1 MPLHPQSQFIINFM
15 DSLGD
20 KPFEEDTPQ
29 NARAIR
35 DARTMPSNL
44 PIFETKNIDAGGV
57 PARLYK
63 PNNNTNLPLLVYYHG
78 GGWVLGNVD
87 SHDGICRALAM
98 QSECAVLSV
107 EYRLAPE
114 FPFPIPLTD
123 SVTATRWAYDNA
135 ASIGCDASRIALG
148 GDSAGANFAAI
159 IANMH
164 VIPCVYQLLIY
175 PVTDCQLGH
184 PSHQENKD
192 GPFLTHAG
200 MKWFVKH
207 YLSGDQGTPTDP
219 RVSPL
224 LDTDEVLAAAPPAFV
239 ITAEF
244 DPLRDEGE
252 AYAKRLSALGVAV
265 SHVRW
270 SSQFHG
276 FVSLAE
282 FLDDGKA
289 ALAASA
295 SALRSAFTPALQ

>member
-1 MPLHPQSQFIINFM
+1 MALHTQATALLEM
-15 DSLGD
+15 MASLGG
-20 KPFEEDTPQ
+20 PLIEESTPEEFRTYYLSRQ
-29 NARAIR
+29 VPPTENVHEIR
-35 DARTMPSNL
+35 DIS
-44 PIFETKNIDAGGV
+44 AGGV
-57 PARLYK
+57 PCRLYR
-63 PNNNTNLPLLVYYHG
+63 PNANKNLGLLVYYHG

-87 SHDGICRALAM
+87 SHDGVCRALAM

-135 ASIGCDASRIALG
+135 ASIGCDATRIAVG
-148 GDSAGANFAAI
+148 GDSAGGNFAAI
-159 IANMH
+159 IANMQ

-175 PVTDCQLGH
+175 PVTDCRLGH

-200 MKWFVKH
+200 MKWFVEH
-207 YLSGDQGTPTDP
+207 YLSGNQGTATDP

-252 AYAKRLSALGVAV
+252 AYAKRLSSLGVAV

-276 FVSLAE
+276 FVSLAD

-295 SALRSAFTPALQ
+295 AALRSAFTPVLQ

>member
-1 MPLHPQSQFIINFM
+1 M

-175 PVTDCQLGH
+175 PVTVCQLGH

-252 AYAKRLSALGVAV
+252 AYAKRLAALGVAV

-295 SALRSAFTPALQ
+295 AALRSAFTPALQ

>member
-1 MPLHPQSQFIINFM
+1 M

-123 SVTATRWAYDNA
+123 SVTATRWAYDSA

-252 AYAKRLSALGVAV
+252 AYAKRLAALGVAV

-295 SALRSAFTPALQ
+295 AALRSAFTPALQ

>member
-123 SVTATRWAYDNA
+123 SVTATKWAYDNA

-207 YLSGDQGTPTDP
+207 YLSGSQGTPTDP

-295 SALRSAFTPALQ
+295 AALRSAFTPALQ

>member
-1 MPLHPQSQFIINFM
+1 M

-78 GGWVLGNVD
+78 GGWVLGYVD

-295 SALRSAFTPALQ
+295 AALRSAFTPALQ

>member
-1 MPLHPQSQFIINFM
+1 M

-123 SVTATRWAYDNA
+123 SVTATKWAYDNA

-207 YLSGDQGTPTDP
+207 YLSGSQGTPTDP

-252 AYAKRLSALGVAV
+252 AYAKRLASLGVAV

-295 SALRSAFTPALQ
+295 AALRSAFTPALQ

>member
-1 MPLHPQSQFIINFM
+1 M

-123 SVTATRWAYDNA
+123 SVTATKWAYDNA

-200 MKWFVKH
+200 MKWFVKQ
-207 YLSGDQGTPTDP
+207 YLSGSQGTPTDP

-295 SALRSAFTPALQ
+295 AALRSAFTPALQ

>member
-1 MPLHPQSQFIINFM
+1 MPLHPQAKFITDFI

-20 KPFEEDTPQ
+20 PPFETDTPQ

-35 DARTMPSNL
+35 GARTTLSTL
-44 PIFETKNIDAGGV
+44 PIFETRDIDAGGV

-63 PNNNTNLPLLVYYHG
+63 PNANTNLPLLVYYHG
-78 GGWVLGNVD
+78 GGWVLGDVN
-87 SHDGICRALAM
+87 SHDGVCRALSM
-98 QSECAVLSV
+98 QAECAVLSID
-107 EYRLAPE
+107 YRLAPE
-114 FPFPIPLTD
+114 FPFPAPLTD
-123 SVTATRWAYDNA
+123 SVNATRWAYENA
-135 ASIGCDASRIALG
+135 ATFGCDATRIAVG
-148 GDSAGANFAAI
+148 GDSAGGNFAAI
-159 IANMH
+159 IANMQ

-184 PSHQENKD
+184 PSHEENKN

-200 MKWFVKH
+200 MQWFVEH
-207 YLSGDQGTPTDP
+207 YLSGDQGSRTDP

-224 LDTDEVLAAAPPAFV
+224 LASDVVLSAAPPALI

-252 AYAKRLSALGVAV
+252 AYAARLSSLGVAV

-270 SSQFHG
+270 SGQFHG

-295 SALRSAFTPALQ
+295 SSLRSAFTVQLS

>member
-1 MPLHPQSQFIINFM
+1 MPLHPQAKFITDFI

-20 KPFEEDTPQ
+20 PPFETDTPQ

-35 DARTMPSNL
+35 SARTTLSTL
-44 PIFETKNIDAGGV
+44 PIFETRDIDAGGV

-63 PNNNTNLPLLVYYHG
+63 PNANTNLPLLVYYHG
-78 GGWVLGNVD
+78 GGWVLGDVN
-87 SHDGICRALAM
+87 SHDGVCRALSM
-98 QSECAVLSV
+98 QAECAVLSV
-107 EYRLAPE
+107 DYRLAPE
-114 FPFPIPLTD
+114 HPFPAPLTD
-123 SVTATRWAYDNA
+123 SVNATRWAYENA
-135 ASIGCDASRIALG
+135 ASLGCDATRIALG
-148 GDSAGANFAAI
+148 GDSAGGNFAAI
-159 IANMH
+159 IANMQ

-184 PSHQENKD
+184 PSHTENKN

-200 MKWFVKH
+200 MQWFVEH
-207 YLSGDQGTPTDP
+207 YLSGDQGSRTDP

-224 LDTDEVLAAAPPAFV
+224 LASDVVLSAAPPAFV

-252 AYAKRLSALGVAV
+252 AYAARLLSLGVPV

-270 SSQFHG
+270 SGQFHG

-295 SALRSAFTPALQ
+295 SALRSAFTVQLS

>member
-1 MPLHPQSQFIINFM
+1 M

-114 FPFPIPLTD
+114 FPFPIPHTD

-252 AYAKRLSALGVAV
+252 AYAKRLAALGVAV

-295 SALRSAFTPALQ
+295 AALRSAFTPALQ

>member
-1 MPLHPQSQFIINFM
+1 M

-44 PIFETKNIDAGGV
+44 PIFETKYIDAGGV

-135 ASIGCDASRIALG
+135 ASIGCDAARIAVG
-148 GDSAGANFAAI
+148 GDSAGGNFAAI
-159 IANMH
+159 IANMQ

-207 YLSGDQGTPTDP
+207 YLSGDHGTTTDP

-224 LDTDEVLAAAPPAFV
+224 LDTDEVLAATPPAFV

-252 AYAKRLSALGVAV
+252 AYAKRLASLGVAV

-295 SALRSAFTPALQ
+295 AALRSAFTPALQ

>member
-1 MPLHPQSQFIINFM
+1 M

-123 SVTATRWAYDNA
+123 SVTATKWAYDNA

-207 YLSGDQGTPTDP
+207 YLSGSQGTPTDP

-244 DPLRDEGE
+244 DPVRDEGE
-252 AYAKRLSALGVAV
+252 AYAKRLAALGVAV

-295 SALRSAFTPALQ
+295 AALRSAFTPALQ

>member
-1 MPLHPQSQFIINFM
+1 M

-207 YLSGDQGTPTDP
+207 YLSGSQGTPTDP

-252 AYAKRLSALGVAV
+252 AYAKRLAALGVAV

-295 SALRSAFTPALQ
+295 AALRSAFTPALQ

>member
-1 MPLHPQSQFIINFM
+1 M

-63 PNNNTNLPLLVYYHG
+63 PNNNTDLPLLVYYHG

-123 SVTATRWAYDNA
+123 SVTATKWAYDNA

-207 YLSGDQGTPTDP
+207 YLSGSQGTPTDP

-295 SALRSAFTPALQ
+295 AALRSAFTPALQ

>member
-1 MPLHPQSQFIINFM
+1 MPLHPQAKFITDFI

-20 KPFEEDTPQ
+20 PPFETDTPQ

-35 DARTMPSNL
+35 GSRTTLSTL
-44 PIFETKNIDAGGV
+44 PIFETRDIDAGGV

-63 PNNNTNLPLLVYYHG
+63 PNANTNLPLLVYYHG
-78 GGWVLGNVD
+78 GGWVLGDVN
-87 SHDGICRALAM
+87 SHDGVCRALSM
-98 QSECAVLSV
+98 QAECAVLSID
-107 EYRLAPE
+107 YRLAPE
-114 FPFPIPLTD
+114 FPFPAPLTD
-123 SVTATRWAYDNA
+123 SINATRWAHENA
-135 ASIGCDASRIALG
+135 QSLGCDPTRIAVG
-148 GDSAGANFAAI
+148 GDSAGGNFAAI
-159 IANMH
+159 IANMQ

-184 PSHQENKD
+184 PSHEENKN

-200 MKWFVKH
+200 MQWFVEH
-207 YLSGDQGTPTDP
+207 YLSGGQGSRTDP

-224 LDTDEVLAAAPPAFV
+224 LASDLVLSAAPPAFV

-252 AYAKRLSALGVAV
+252 AYAARLSSLGVAV

-270 SSQFHG
+270 SGQFHG

-295 SALRSAFTPALQ
+295 SALRSAFTVQLS

>member
-1 MPLHPQSQFIINFM
+1 MPLHPQAKFITDFI

-20 KPFEEDTPQ
+20 PPFETDTPQ

-35 DARTMPSNL
+35 NARTTLSTL
-44 PIFETKNIDAGGV
+44 PIFETRDIDAGGV

-63 PNNNTNLPLLVYYHG
+63 PNANTNLPLLVYYHG
-78 GGWVLGNVD
+78 GGWVLGDVN
-87 SHDGICRALAM
+87 SHDGVCRALSM
-98 QSECAVLSV
+98 QAECAVLSID
-107 EYRLAPE
+107 YRLAPE
-114 FPFPIPLTD
+114 HPFPTPLTD
-123 SVTATRWAYDNA
+123 SVNATRWAYENA
-135 ASIGCDASRIALG
+135 TSLGCDATRIALG
-148 GDSAGANFAAI
+148 GDSAGGNFAAI
-159 IANMH
+159 IANMQ

-184 PSHQENKD
+184 PSHTENKN

-200 MKWFVKH
+200 MQWFVEH
-207 YLSGDQGTPTDP
+207 YLSGDQGSRTDP

-224 LDTDEVLAAAPPAFV
+224 LASDVVLRAAPPAFV

-252 AYAKRLSALGVAV
+252 AYAARLSSLGVPV

-270 SSQFHG
+270 SGQFHG

-295 SALRSAFTPALQ
+295 SALRSAFTVQLS

>member
-1 MPLHPQSQFIINFM
+1 MPLHPQAKFITDFI

-20 KPFEEDTPQ
+20 PPFETDTPQ

-35 DARTMPSNL
+35 SARTTLSTL
-44 PIFETKNIDAGGV
+44 PIFETRDIDAGGV

-63 PNNNTNLPLLVYYHG
+63 PNANTNLPLLVYYHG
-78 GGWVLGNVD
+78 GGWVLGDVN
-87 SHDGICRALAM
+87 SHDGVCRALSM
-98 QSECAVLSV
+98 QAECAVLSV
-107 EYRLAPE
+107 DYRLAPE
-114 FPFPIPLTD
+114 HPFPAPLTD
-123 SVTATRWAYDNA
+123 SVNATRWAYENA
-135 ASIGCDASRIALG
+135 ASLGCDATRIALG
-148 GDSAGANFAAI
+148 GDSAGGNFAAI
-159 IANMH
+159 IANMQ

-184 PSHQENKD
+184 PSHTENKN

-200 MKWFVKH
+200 MQWFVEH
-207 YLSGDQGTPTDP
+207 YLSGDQGSRTDP

-224 LDTDEVLAAAPPAFV
+224 LASDVVLSAAPPAFV

-252 AYAKRLSALGVAV
+252 AYAARLLSLGVPV
-265 SHVRW
+265 SHARW
-270 SSQFHG
+270 SGQFHG

-295 SALRSAFTPALQ
+295 SALRSAFTVQMS

>member
-1 MPLHPQSQFIINFM
+1 M

-123 SVTATRWAYDNA
+123 SVTATKWAYDNA

-192 GPFLTHAG
+192 GPLLTHAG

-207 YLSGDQGTPTDP
+207 YLSGSQGTPTDP

-224 LDTDEVLAAAPPAFV
+224 LDTDEVLAASPPAFV

>member
-1 MPLHPQSQFIINFM
+1 M

-252 AYAKRLSALGVAV
+252 AYAKRLAALGVAV

-295 SALRSAFTPALQ
+295 AALRSAFTPALQ

>member
-1 MPLHPQSQFIINFM
+1 MPLHPQSQFIINFI

-29 NARAIR
+29 NARDIR
-35 DARTMPSNL
+35 NARTTPSTL
-44 PIFETKNIDAGGV
+44 PIFETKDIDAGGV

-87 SHDGICRALAM
+87 SHDGVCRALAM

-135 ASIGCDASRIALG
+135 ASIGCDATRIAVG
-148 GDSAGANFAAI
+148 GDSAGGNFAAI
-159 IANMH
+159 IANMQ
-164 VIPCVYQLLIY
+164 VIPCAYQLLIY
-175 PVTDCQLGH
+175 PVTDCRLGH

-200 MKWFVKH
+200 MKWFVEH
-207 YLSGDQGTPTDP
+207 YLSGNQGTATDP

-252 AYAKRLSALGVAV
+252 AYAKRLSSLGVAV

-276 FVSLAE
+276 FVSLAD

-295 SALRSAFTPALQ
+295 AALRSAFTPVLQ

>member
-1 MPLHPQSQFIINFM
+1 M

-123 SVTATRWAYDNA
+123 SVTATKWAYDNA

-207 YLSGDQGTPTDP
+207 YLSGSQGTPTDP

-224 LDTDEVLAAAPPAFV
+224 LDTDEVLAAAPHAFV

>member
-1 MPLHPQSQFIINFM
+1 MPLHPQSQFIINFI

-29 NARAIR
+29 NARDIR
-35 DARTMPSNL
+35 NARTTPSAL
-44 PIFETKNIDAGGV
+44 PIFETKDIDAGGV

-87 SHDGICRALAM
+87 SHDGVCRALAM

-135 ASIGCDASRIALG
+135 ASIGCDATRIAVG
-148 GDSAGANFAAI
+148 GDSAGGNFAAI
-159 IANMH
+159 IANMQ

-175 PVTDCQLGH
+175 PVTDCRLGH

-200 MKWFVKH
+200 MKWFVEH
-207 YLSGDQGTPTDP
+207 YLSGNQGTATDP

-224 LDTDEVLAAAPPAFV
+224 LDTDDVLAAAPPAFV

-252 AYAKRLSALGVAV
+252 AYAKRLSSLGVAV

-276 FVSLAE
+276 FVSLAD

-295 SALRSAFTPALQ
+295 AALRSAFTPVLQ

>member
-1 MPLHPQSQFIINFM
+1 M

-123 SVTATRWAYDNA
+123 SVTATKWAYDNA

-207 YLSGDQGTPTDP
+207 YLSGSQGTPTDP

>member
-1 MPLHPQSQFIINFM
+1 M

-207 YLSGDQGTPTDP
+207 YLSGNQGTTTDP

-252 AYAKRLSALGVAV
+252 AYAKRLAALGVAV

-295 SALRSAFTPALQ
+295 AALRSAFTPALQ

>member
-1 MPLHPQSQFIINFM
+1 MPLHPQAKFITDFI

-20 KPFEEDTPQ
+20 PPFETDTPQ

-35 DARTMPSNL
+35 SARTTLSTL
-44 PIFETKNIDAGGV
+44 PIFETRDIDAGGV

-63 PNNNTNLPLLVYYHG
+63 PNANTNLPLLVYYHG
-78 GGWVLGNVD
+78 GGWVLGDVN
-87 SHDGICRALAM
+87 SHDGVCRALSM
-98 QSECAVLSV
+98 QAECAVLSV
-107 EYRLAPE
+107 DYRLAPE
-114 FPFPIPLTD
+114 HPFPTPLTD
-123 SVTATRWAYDNA
+123 SVNATRWAYENA
-135 ASIGCDASRIALG
+135 ASLGCDATRIALG
-148 GDSAGANFAAI
+148 GDSAGGNFAAI
-159 IANMH
+159 IANMQ

-184 PSHQENKD
+184 PSHTENKN

-200 MKWFVKH
+200 MQWFVEH
-207 YLSGDQGTPTDP
+207 YLSGDQGSRTDP

-224 LDTDEVLAAAPPAFV
+224 LASDVVLSAAPPAFV

-252 AYAKRLSALGVAV
+252 AYAARLSSLGVPV

-270 SSQFHG
+270 SGQFHG

-295 SALRSAFTPALQ
+295 SALRSAFTVQLS

>member
-1 MPLHPQSQFIINFM
+1 MPLHPQSQFIISFM

-252 AYAKRLSALGVAV
+252 AYAKRLAALGVAV

-295 SALRSAFTPALQ
+295 AALRSAFTPALQ

>member
-1 MPLHPQSQFIINFM
+1 M

-123 SVTATRWAYDNA
+123 SVAATRWAYDNA

-207 YLSGDQGTPTDP
+207 YLSGSQGTPTDP

-295 SALRSAFTPALQ
+295 AALRSAFTPALQ